1 MKGIVLVRFAALAL
15 CLMASGCVA
24 AAVVGAAGSVAGAT
38 IGAAGRVG
46 GAAIDA
52 ATPNGKD
59 DKD

>member
-1 MKGIVLVRFAALAL
+1 MKGIGFARFAALAL
-15 CLMASGCVA
+15 CVLASGCVA
-24 AAVVGAAGSVAGAT
+24 SAVVGAAGSVAGAT
-38 IGAAGRVG
+38 IGAAGKVG